1 MEHFQQNSVH
11 ATEHAAA
18 YKKLLTVLIVW
29 WSESTVLNILHPNTI
44 VCYLYMLLCCIKL

>member
-1 MEHFQQNSVH
+1 MECTYLPIQRFLVDVYIGKFYINIPKDMEHFQQNSVH

-29 WSESTVLNILHPNTI
+29 
-44 VCYLYMLLCCIKL
+44 